1 VQNTSYKFIY
11 NSSYNEFVAHDATN
25 YEQFI
30 STYSVIPVPQLTN
43 PQIPQPSGSNTT
55 TVPTPS
61 TPVNPM
67 ANLYEPIQSIRP
79 QTSDP
84 RSRLSRTN
92 IGLLHQSVTVAIGE
106 STGLN
111 DLSLNPETLVQRLI
125 ANSTWTNRDL
135 GLLILSING
144 IIQVEIPNPLD
155 EISDN
160 LEQSETE

>member
-1 VQNTSYKFIY
+1 MKNTSYKFIY
-11 NSSYNEFVAHDATN
+11 NSSYDQFVAHDATT

-30 STYSVIPVPQLTN
+30 SKYTIQVPKLSK
-43 PQIPQPSGSNTT
+43 PLIPQPSGSHTAT
-55 TVPTPS
+55 IPAPS

-67 ANLYEPIQSIRP
+67 SSFYEPIQSIRP
-79 QTSDP
+79 QKSDP
-84 RSRLSRTN
+84 RSCLSRTN
-92 IGLLHQSVTVAIGE
+92 IGLLHQSVSVAIGE